1 MSFSSIKYESK
12 ILESLASM
20 LNLNEKTDNEILDEI
35 KDENTII
42 SFEID
47 DDIKNL
53 IDINKIN
60 CTCDESKKKIDE
72 YKGKKFEYFYNIET
86 YGVDFFLDICNA
98 LCRSNYKPF
107 LTEEG
112 KNEVIKGL
120 KIRRNSNLYKYVSFF
135 LSKERLNKERLSD
148 KKCPEH
154 IYHCFRCL
162 KSVLHIYNDDQ
173 NNDIKNMY
181 LNKNKYI
188 TEEIEE
194 KIENDILNSNDTFKS
209 QQNHQ
214 DGIISVYKYKSELSS
229 ITRKSNQKIVQTIFE
244 HTKDFNTKENK
255 LPFIKDTKLKGSNMY
270 NTVNTDSTTNSIP
283 SNDFYLN
290 NSIMSNSNFNNSIM
304 SNSNFNNSII
314 SNSNFNNSIIS
325 NSNFNNSIM
334 SNSNFNNTV
343 MSNSNCDNT
352 AMSNSNFTNVYSM
365 ENNNPENS
373 IQEDN
378 EKYIPNTNEPKT
390 KRFSLRSR
398 QFSGKKECSNKY
410 KNLNKKV
417 KFNSQNKSLTRNS
430 HRNDCNSITNYCNNR
445 KIRKRRTFSN
455 NRKIRNSTNSFMPD
469 YLYLENTREQID
481 SIYFS
486 NSIFKS
492 IDKSIEKFDMIA
504 NENKFFDNDDEDSP
518 SKFKEFQTKETEI
531 EENIE
536 NENYKEKSEK
546 NEPEDYNPYLE
557 IENGNAL
564 GDINNEKKILDNL
577 SSIIINQN
585 ELNNLSND
593 EKCIDIINENEGANK
608 LIDTKIKSLHEQT
621 NEKDLEEQLNKQ
633 NIILEESKE
642 KNVSEYG
649 IYEKH
654 TLSKN
659 FCNDEEYEGN
669 QSDDTSYSNNGSNY
683 SKYLKRK
690 KKLEEQGK
698 IVIDLNLLHRNT
710 IKPNMKQCRAEKMAE
725 RLRIEKLKKILEE
738 KKMLLCRVEDIAKKR
753 KRIHV
758 KTQILSEDSKIKRIY
773 FSHKMKKVYNYKFG
787 YFGCGWSNN
796 KTEWTPFIHA
806 PFFDNQHN
814 TIYKSRNKK
823 LYEEIYDTILH
834 GRIHPHIKVVELKDQ
849 MHPIRLCT
857 PSNEDCYSV
866 IYTGEK
872 INATDERVIFGE
884 YTGFVANN
892 KDLPQEKHQ
901 YIFALTFNKKVFNY
915 RKNVVFINEIDSYE
929 SENSAEENNSDMK
942 YTNMKNG
949 NDYKGNK
956 FNLDE
961 DKHNEEINK
970 EKEKVNDVGKGKK
983 NKSLGNNNRKK
994 EKKNFNINDKSK
1006 ELNNL
1011 IILPDN
1017 YTYAVDSSHMFNEMS
1032 LVNHY
1037 KTCSIF
1043 NNYDFRIN
1051 AEWQIVYLD
1060 GWPHIILTSIPG
1072 VEIETGEEIFADFGF
1087 EWFDRVNDICLND
1100 FIKNNYEH
1108 RLNEIGIKSIKEKNF
1123 NGLDDIVDK
1132 YNLLKN
1138 YTTCNICMHSVNTD
1152 CTNYI
1157 LCSGCNHVYHLK
1169 CVNRLNFQINENYDW
1184 FCSSCIQFS
1193 MNIISQKE
1201 FLEYIKKENNK
1212 RLINYFIEHNKNINQ
1227 GKTKSS
1233 EKILMLEN
1241 NNENN
1246 LNSYNCEKNNET
1258 QLDDDNY
1265 INNFENIK
1273 KLLQCKEN
1281 IDDLLNNQQIINA
1294 FLENVDNNI
1303 NILQGEE
1310 GQDDNIILKNPEL
1323 KNLIENSY
1331 ELHLLIEYKNKIDDL
1346 LLCRENIDF
1355 LLNNDQAKQT
1365 FQMRIKTIN
1374 YLMQNKKCI
1383 ENLVES
1389 IEKKNQDELTK
1400 NNNTTFKKSDDT
1412 LQLLMNDDAQN
1423 GNTDNASSLDL
1434 LKCENGEKNCVALCE
1449 ENDNTQS
1456 MIIPVHG
1463 KYPYSKDGCYFTSS
1477 YENMLYKKTNNII
1490 KSLKCFKNKN
1500 RKSRFKNNSIKNEMN
1515 DENNNGTDEAGLS
1528 AYYNYMMKLSKKILG
1543 LPLIREFEKGINT
1556 HQPSLPL
1563 NANLKK
1569 LEVCSNCY
1577 KKHGNL
1583 AKAVICR
1590 VTKLHFET
1598 NYNDGL
1604 GEEELHKMSSEC
1616 IQSVI
1621 KELAS
1626 TIKEYRKQELNS
1638 SFIQYTKKKKQT
1650 GLVNNKEND
1659 IKAGTRLNDIITS
1672 TDIINSTFNKTD
1684 IENKDFYHSLSI
1696 SLYKDAY
1703 KTDDNIPM
1711 QHSDISYTDK
1721 NKYVNNSF
1729 ESHQDG
1735 NSTLQTNTYTTLEK
1749 KYENIDDGNGKN
1761 YHQANLSSDTIDEKN
1776 VPDQENC
1783 KNDKD
1788 ASYKNGNI
1796 SAHNNDINNVCF
1808 QSENGDSNNNDY
1820 KNKKKKKF
1828 KNDDELLT
1836 TNEILLDDKKKE
1848 DKPISNNNNNL
1859 NINFIPLF
1867 GIELGKT
1874 KFQREFT
1881 NGTYVGTVT
1890 KQIKD
1895 DNDNNFFVVTYE
1907 DGDIEW
1913 ITPFFLFQEL
1923 LKQGT
1928 NNIEYP
1934 LATPFKDLMNPN
1946 FKKDIKLNNYSLEL
1960 KVEKKKK
1967 KGAGEYNNNNNS
1979 STKRQ
1984 RYNQEDTS
1992 SKTKKR

>member
-1 MSFSSIKYESK
+1 MSFSAIKYESK

-35 KDENTII
+35 KDENTSIT
-42 SFEID
+42 FEID
-47 DDIKNL
+47 DDIKKL

-98 LCRSNYKPF
+98 LCRSNYKHF

-173 NNDIKNMY
+173 NNDTKNMY
-181 LNKNKYI
+181 LNQNKYI

-194 KIENDILNSNDTFKS
+194 RIENDILNSNDTFKS

-214 DGIISVYKYKSELSS
+214 DGIISVFKYKSELSS

-255 LPFIKDTKLKGSNMY
+255 LPFIKDTKLKGSNMH

-290 NSIMSNSNFNNSIM
+290 NSIMSNSNFNNSIISNSNFNNSIM

-314 SNSNFNNSIIS
+314 SNSNFNNSV
-325 NSNFNNSIM
+325 M

-343 MSNSNCDNT
+343 
-352 AMSNSNFTNVYSM
+352 MSNSNFTNVYSM
-365 ENNNPENS
+365 ENNNPEIS

-398 QFSGKKECSNKY
+398 QFSGKKEPSNKY

-417 KFNSQNKSLTRNS
+417 KLNSQNKSLTRNS
-430 HRNDCNSITNYCNNR
+430 HRNDCNSITNYCNNK

-518 SKFKEFQTKETEI
+518 SKFKEFPTKETEI

-557 IENGNAL
+557 SENGNIL
-564 GDINNEKKILDNL
+564 GDINNEKQILDNL

-593 EKCIDIINENEGANK
+593 EKCIDIINDNEGANK
-608 LIDTKIKSLHEQT
+608 LIDTKIKFLHEQT

-642 KNVSEYG
+642 KNANEYG

-669 QSDDTSYSNNGSNY
+669 QSDDTSYSTNGSNY

-710 IKPNMKQCRAEKMAE
+710 IKPNMKQCRDEKMAE

-753 KRIHV
+753 NRIHV

-834 GRIHPHIKVVELKDQ
+834 GRIHPHIKVVELKDH

-892 KDLPQEKHQ
+892 KELPQEKHQ
-901 YIFALTFNKKVFNY
+901 YIFALTFNKKVFND

-929 SENSAEENNSDMK
+929 NESDENENSVEGNNSEMK
-942 YTNMKNG
+942 YANMKNG
-949 NDYKGNK
+949 NNYKGNK

-961 DKHNEEINK
+961 DKHNEEISK
-970 EKEKVNDVGKGKK
+970 EKEKGEK
-983 NKSLGNNNRKK
+983 NKSLGNNNKKK
-994 EKKNFNINDKSK
+994 ENKNSNINDKSK

-1152 CTNYI
+1152 CNNYI

-1212 RLINYFIEHNKNINQ
+1212 RLINYFIEHNKNIDQ

-1246 LNSYNCEKNNET
+1246 LDSYNCEKNNEI
-1258 QLDDDNY
+1258 QLDDENY

-1346 LLCRENIDF
+1346 LLCRENINF
-1355 LLNNDQAKQT
+1355 LLNNDQAKRT

-1389 IEKKNQDELTK
+1389 IEKKNQGEITK
-1400 NNNTTFKKSDDT
+1400 NNNTTFKTSNDK

-1423 GNTDNASSLDL
+1423 GNTDNTSSLDL
-1434 LKCENGEKNCVALCE
+1434 FKCENGEQNCVALCE
-1449 ENDNTQS
+1449 ENDTTQS

-1463 KYPYSKDGCYFTSS
+1463 KYPYSKDGCYFTSA

-1490 KSLKCFKNKN
+1490 KNLKDLKNKN

-1515 DENNNGTDEAGLS
+1515 DENSNGTDEAGLN

-1621 KELAS
+1621 KELAN

-1638 SFIQYTKKKKQT
+1638 AFIQYTKKKKQT
-1650 GLVNNKEND
+1650 GLINNKEND
-1659 IKAGTRLNDIITS
+1659 IKIGTRLSDIITPS
-1672 TDIINSTFNKTD
+1672 DIINSTFNKTD
-1684 IENKDFYHSLSI
+1684 IENKDFYHSLSK
-1696 SLYKDAY
+1696 SLYKDTY
-1703 KTDDNIPM
+1703 ETDDNILM
-1711 QHSDISYTDK
+1711 QHSHISYIDK
-1721 NKYVNNSF
+1721 NKSVNNSF
-1729 ESHQDG
+1729 ESHQDE
-1735 NSTLQTNTYTTLEK
+1735 NSTLQINTYTTLGK
-1749 KYENIDDGNGKN
+1749 KYENIGDGNGKN
-1761 YHQANLSSDTIDEKN
+1761 CHQANLSSDTIDEKN
-1776 VPDQENC
+1776 VSDQENG
-1783 KNDKD
+1783 KNNKRI
-1788 ASYKNGNI
+1788 SYKNGNI
-1796 SAHNNDINNVCF
+1796 SAYNNDINNVCF
-1808 QSENGDSNNNDY
+1808 RSENGDSNNNDY
-1820 KNKKKKKF
+1820 KNQKKNKF
-1828 KNDDELLT
+1828 KNDNELLT

-1848 DKPISNNNNNL
+1848 DKSISNNNL
-1859 NINFIPLF
+1859 NINNFIPLF

-1907 DGDIEW
+1907 DGDVEW

-1923 LKQGT
+1923 LKQAT

-1934 LATPFKDLMNPN
+1934 LATPFKDLMNPS

-1967 KGAGEYNNNNNS
+1967 KGAGEYNSNNNS
-1979 STKRQ
+1979 TTKRQ
-1984 RYNQEDTS
+1984 RHNQEDNS
-1992 SKTKKR
+1992 SKTKKRYSAKQ

>member
-1 MSFSSIKYESK
+1 MSFSAIKYESK

-35 KDENTII
+35 KDENPNIT
-42 SFEID
+42 FEID
-47 DDIKNL
+47 DDIKKL

-60 CTCDESKKKIDE
+60 CTCNESKKKIDE

-112 KNEVIKGL
+112 KNEIINGL
-120 KIRRNSNLYKYVSFF
+120 RIRRNSNLYKYVSFF

-148 KKCPEH
+148 KKSPEH
-154 IYHCFRCL
+154 IYHCFKCL

-173 NNDIKNMY
+173 NNNEKKNMY
-181 LNKNKYI
+181 LNQNKYI

-209 QQNHQ
+209 QQQNHQ
-214 DGIISVYKYKSELSS
+214 DGIISVFKYKSELSS

-244 HTKDFNTKENK
+244 HTKNFNTKEHT
-255 LPFIKDTKLKGSNMY
+255 LPFIKDNKLKGSNMQ
-270 NTVNTDSTTNSIP
+270 NSINTDSTTNSIP
-283 SNDFYLN
+283 SNEFYLN

-304 SNSNFNNSII
+304 SNSNFNNSI
-314 SNSNFNNSIIS
+314 
-325 NSNFNNSIM
+325 
-334 SNSNFNNTV
+334 
-343 MSNSNCDNT
+343 
-352 AMSNSNFTNVYSM
+352 MSNSNFTNTYSI

-373 IQEDN
+373 IQEGN
-378 EKYIPNTNEPKT
+378 EKYTPNINEFKT
-390 KRFSLRSR
+390 RRFSLRSR

-417 KFNSQNKSLTRNS
+417 KLNSQNKSLTRNS
-430 HRNDCNSITNYCNNR
+430 YRNDCNSITNYCNNR

-455 NRKIRNSTNSFMPD
+455 NKKNRNSTNSFMPD

-492 IDKSIEKFDMIA
+492 IDKSIEKFDMIV
-504 NENKFFDNDDEDSP
+504 NENKFFDNDDEESP
-518 SKFKEFQTKETEI
+518 SKFKESQTKETEI

-546 NEPEDYNPYLE
+546 NEPEEYNSYLE
-557 IENGNAL
+557 SENGNVL
-564 GDINNEKKILDNL
+564 GEISNEKKFLDNL

-585 ELNNLSND
+585 KLNNLSNN
-593 EKCIDIINENEGANK
+593 ENCIDIINENEDENK
-608 LIDTKIKSLHEQT
+608 LIDTKIKSLHEET

-659 FCNDEEYEGN
+659 FCNYEEYEGN
-669 QSDDTSYSNNGSNY
+669 QSDDTSYSTNGSNY
-683 SKYLKRK
+683 SKYLKKK

-698 IVIDLNLLHRNT
+698 IVIDLNLLHRKT
-710 IKPNMKQCRAEKMAE
+710 IKPNMKQCRDEKMAE
-725 RLRIEKLKKILEE
+725 KLRIEKLKKILEE

-753 KRIHV
+753 NRIHV

-814 TIYKSRNKK
+814 TIYKNRNKK

-834 GRIHPHIKVVELKDQ
+834 GRIHPHIKVVELKDH

-872 INATDERVIFGE
+872 INSTDERVIFGE

-892 KDLPQEKHQ
+892 KELPQEKHQ
-901 YIFALTFNKKVFNY
+901 YIFALTFNKKVFND
-915 RKNVVFINEIDSYE
+915 RKNVVFINEIDSFENE
-929 SENSAEENNSDMK
+929 SDEKENSIEGNISEMK
-942 YTNMKNG
+942 YANMKNG
-949 NDYKGNK
+949 NNYKGNQ

-961 DKHNEEINK
+961 DKHKEEINT
-970 EKEKVNDVGKGKK
+970 EKEKMNDIGKGEK
-983 NKSLGNNNRKK
+983 NKSLGNNSKNKENDDIIDKSKKKK
-994 EKKNFNINDKSK
+994 ENKNSNINDKSK

-1017 YTYAVDSSHMFNEMS
+1017 YTYAVDSSYMFNEMS

-1108 RLNEIGIKSIKEKNF
+1108 RLNEIGIKNIKEKNF

-1138 YTTCNICMHSVNTD
+1138 YTTCNICIHSVNTD
-1152 CTNYI
+1152 CNNYI

-1212 RLINYFIEHNKNINQ
+1212 RLINYFIEHNKNIEQ

-1233 EKILMLEN
+1233 EKLLMLEN
-1241 NNENN
+1241 NNETN
-1246 LNSYNCEKNNET
+1246 LDSYNCEKNNEI
-1258 QLDDDNY
+1258 QLDDENY

-1273 KLLQCKEN
+1273 NLLQCKEN

-1346 LLCRENIDF
+1346 LLCRENINF

-1389 IEKKNQDELTK
+1389 IEKKNQDEITK
-1400 NNNTTFKKSDDT
+1400 NNNTTFKTTNDQ
-1412 LQLLMNDDAQN
+1412 LQLLMTDNAQN
-1423 GNTDNASSLDL
+1423 GNTGNLSSLDL
-1434 LKCENGEKNCVALCE
+1434 FKYENGEQNCVALCE
-1449 ENDNTQS
+1449 ENENTQS
-1456 MIIPVHG
+1456 MIIPANG
-1463 KYPYSKDGCYFTSS
+1463 KYPYSKDGCYFTSA

-1490 KSLKCFKNKN
+1490 KNLKDLKNKN
-1500 RKSRFKNNSIKNEMN
+1500 RKSRFKNNSIKNEVN
-1515 DENNNGTDEAGLS
+1515 DENNNGTDEAGLN

-1556 HQPSLPL
+1556 HQPALPL

-1621 KELAS
+1621 KELAN

-1638 SFIQYTKKKKQT
+1638 AFIQYTKKKKQT
-1650 GLVNNKEND
+1650 GLLNNKEND
-1659 IKAGTRLNDIITS
+1659 IKIGTRFSDIITS
-1672 TDIINSTFNKTD
+1672 SDIINSTFNKTD
-1684 IENKDFYHSLSI
+1684 IENKDFYHSLSK
-1696 SLYKDAY
+1696 SLYKDTY
-1703 KTDDNIPM
+1703 ETDDNITI
-1711 QHSDISYTDK
+1711 QHSHLSYIDK
-1721 NKYVNNSF
+1721 NRSVNNSF
-1729 ESHQDG
+1729 ENQQDG
-1735 NSTLQTNTYTTLEK
+1735 NSTLQTNTYTTFGK
-1749 KYENIDDGNGKN
+1749 KYENNDDGDGKN
-1761 YHQANLSSDTIDEKN
+1761 SHQVNLSSDTVDEKN
-1776 VPDQENC
+1776 ASDQENC
-1783 KNDKD
+1783 KNDK
-1788 ASYKNGNI
+1788 YI
-1796 SAHNNDINNVCF
+1796 SHKDENMYTHNSDINNVCF
-1808 QSENGDSNNNDY
+1808 RSENGDSNNNDY
-1820 KNKKKKKF
+1820 KNQKTNNF

-1848 DKPISNNNNNL
+1848 DKPISNNNL
-1859 NINFIPLF
+1859 NINNFIPLF

-1895 DNDNNFFVVTYE
+1895 DNDNHFFVVTYE
-1907 DGDIEW
+1907 DGDVEW

-1967 KGAGEYNNNNNS
+1967 KGASEYNSNNNS
-1979 STKRQ
+1979 ATKRQ
-1984 RYNQEDTS
+1984 RHNQEETS
-1992 SKTKKR
+1992 SRTKKRHSAKQ